1 MLDSIPTMRE
11 QVRTAV
17 TREMREWLF
26 EVREKGRLVG
36 QLALEG
42 MEARQRRWKVKSG
55 KDAMLSLAKVNS
67 PIELVVNERIE
78 CECKEECRL
87 SIGRKLESDSRS
99 LF

>member
-1 MLDSIPTMRE
+1 MMDSIPTMRE

-17 TREMREWLF
+17 TREMREWLY

-67 PIELVVNERIE
+67 PIELVVNERME
-78 CECKEECRL
+78 CE
-87 SIGRKLESDSRS
+87 
-99 LF
+99 F